1 MDNCRLADGRFEV
14 VWCQQGLPFVP
25 DPRAALREL
34 RRVLVPGGRLAF
46 TVFREVPAYDAVL
59 AAALARHVSA
69 DAATSGLSR
78 NWLRVLGTAELPHID
93 QGVRQ

>member
-69 DAATSGLSR
+69 DAATSGL
-78 NWLRVLGTAELPHID
+78 
-93 QGVRQ
+93 